1 MTFIS
6 IIQESGGDHRR
17 THAGQ
22 YRKQEAAFL
31 VVSLVNAI
39 CISFF
44 LRNSGL
50 NQALG
55 L

>member
-6 IIQESGGDHRR
+6 IIQESGGDHR

-39 CISFF
+39 CISTF
-44 LRNSGL
+44 
-50 NQALG
+50 
-55 L
+55 